1 MPLLLLLRNATP
13 ENIWC
18 TGGACAGSAT
28 AAAAPLEASETFYF
42 IATLFFW
49 VFSIFGKEKRA
60 SGESS
65 KVKRSFCKSHE
76 FEPFHPFHL
85 SIAMGIIPMCTI
97 PTILA
102 HPHTHPHRQP
112 DSGHFGT
119 PFSHK
124 HFNEKYQ
131 RNCFRNCFIC
141 HKQNAC
147 QIFFMPA
154 MAATGR
160 PSAPSKRQSC
170 YFSLCL
176 PPTISFLPLPLSL
189 FLPLLLKAR
198 FKVFSLQN
206 AATIFALTSP
216 SVYLSLSCSLSLFAL
231 LCCIFSF
238 WYFN

>member
-85 SIAMGIIPMCTI
+85 SIALGIIPMCTI
-97 PTILA
+97 PTHTHT
-102 HPHTHPHRQP
+102 HPHTHPHSQP

-160 PSAPSKRQSC
+160 PSSPLSSGSHA
-170 YFSLCL
+170 
-176 PPTISFLPLPLSL
+176 TFLSVYLPLSPFSLSHSLYFCLCYLKRVLKFSACKMRQL
-189 FLPLLLKAR
+189 FLR
-198 FKVFSLQN
+198 
-206 AATIFALTSP
+206 
-216 SVYLSLSCSLSLFAL
+216 
-231 LCCIFSF
+231 
-238 WYFN
+238 

>member
-102 HPHTHPHRQP
+102 HPHTHPHSQP

-124 HFNEKYQ
+124 HFNDKYQ

-147 QIFFMPA
+147 QIFFMLA
-154 MAATGR
+154 MAATTP
-160 PSAPSKRQSC
+160 PSAPIKRQSC

-176 PPTISFLPLPLSL
+176 PPSISFSLSHSLYFCLCYLKRVLKFSACKMRQL
-189 FLPLLLKAR
+189 FLR
-198 FKVFSLQN
+198 
-206 AATIFALTSP
+206 
-216 SVYLSLSCSLSLFAL
+216 
-231 LCCIFSF
+231 
-238 WYFN
+238 